1 MTLYTWL
8 SGAWTAVLWF
18 FTFGVARNLFGLF
31 PRERAGEVTTALFP
45 TYFIAAIALGALAS
59 AVLWFRRNAPR
70 DSYAFA
76 LQILAL
82 AALATIPL
90 FIQPAI
96 AIHPP
101 GTPGFARLH
110 GISMALNL
118 FSLIAVP
125 VASLLVLWRR
135 KERRYEG

>member
-1 MTLYTWL
+1 MILYTWL

-18 FTFGVARNLFGLF
+18 FTLGVAGNLFGLF

-45 TYFIAAIALGALAS
+45 TYFVVAITLGVLAS
-59 AVLWFRRNAPR
+59 GVLWFRRHAPR

-101 GTPGFARLH
+101 GTPDFARLH

>member
-1 MTLYTWL
+1 MQLYAFLT
-8 SGAWTAVLWF
+8 GAWTAVLWF
-18 FTFGVARNLFGLF
+18 FTFGVARNLFSHF

-45 TYFIAAIALGALAS
+45 AYFLVVIALGALATII
-59 AVLWFRRNAPR
+59 LRLRRR
-70 DSYAFA
+70 DRRDRLGLL

-82 AALATIPL
+82 AALTSIPL

-96 AIHPP
+96 AAHAP
-101 GTPGFARLH
+101 GTPDFARLH

-125 VASLLVLWRR
+125 AASLLVLWRS
-135 KERRYEG
+135 KE

>member
-1 MTLYTWL
+1 MKLYAWL
-8 SGAWTAVLWF
+8 VGAWTAALWF
-18 FTFGVARNLFGLF
+18 FTFGVARVLFSVF

-45 TYFIAAIALGALAS
+45 AYFTVAISLGLLATVVLSLRRRGARDHGAL
-59 AVLWFRRNAPR
+59 
-70 DSYAFA
+70 A

-82 AALATIPL
+82 SALIAIPF

-96 AIHPP
+96 AAHAP
-101 GTPGFARLH
+101 GTPDFARLH

-125 VASLLVLWRR
+125 VASLLVIWRR
-135 KERRYEG
+135 KE

>member
-1 MTLYTWL
+1 MTLYAWL
-8 SGAWTAVLWF
+8 SGAWAAVLWF

-45 TYFIAAIALGALAS
+45 AYFLVAIALGVLATVALWFQRQAPRASAALALQLLALAS
-59 AVLWFRRNAPR
+59 
-70 DSYAFA
+70 
-76 LQILAL
+76 LAS
-82 AALATIPL
+82 IPL
-90 FIQPAI
+90 FIQPAM
-96 AIHPP
+96 AANPP

-125 VASLLVLWRR
+125 AASLLVLARR
-135 KERRYEG
+135 KE

>member
-18 FTFGVARNLFGLF
+18 FTLGVARNLFGLV

-45 TYFIAAIALGALAS
+45 TYFVVAITLGVLAS
-59 AVLWFRRNAPR
+59 VALWFRRSKPR
-70 DSYAFA
+70 DSYALS
-76 LQILAL
+76 LQVVAL
-82 AALATIPL
+82 AALVAIPL

-96 AIHPP
+96 MAHAP
-101 GTPGFARLH
+101 GTPVWARWH

-125 VASLLVLWRR
+125 LASLVVLRSS
-135 KERRYEG
+135 KE

>member
-1 MTLYTWL
+1 MKLYAWL
-8 SGAWTAVLWF
+8 VGAWTAALWF
-18 FTFGVARNLFGLF
+18 FTFGVARVIFSVF

-45 TYFIAAIALGALAS
+45 AYFTIAISLGLLATVVLSLRRRGARDHGAL
-59 AVLWFRRNAPR
+59 
-70 DSYAFA
+70 A

-82 AALATIPL
+82 AALVAIPL

-96 AIHPP
+96 AAHAP
-101 GTPGFARLH
+101 GTPDFARLH

-125 VASLLVLWRR
+125 VASLLVIWRR
-135 KERRYEG
+135 KE

>member
-1 MTLYTWL
+1 MKLYAWL
-8 SGAWTAVLWF
+8 VGAWTAALWF
-18 FTFGVARNLFGLF
+18 FTFGVARVIFSVF

-45 TYFIAAIALGALAS
+45 AYFTVAISLGLLATVVLSLRRRGARDHGAL
-59 AVLWFRRNAPR
+59 
-70 DSYAFA
+70 A

-82 AALATIPL
+82 AALIAIPI

-96 AIHPP
+96 AAHPP
-101 GTPGFARLH
+101 GTPDFARLH

-125 VASLLVLWRR
+125 VASLLVIWRR
-135 KERRYEG
+135 KE

>member
-1 MTLYTWL
+1 MKLYAWL
-8 SGAWTAVLWF
+8 VGAWTAALWF
-18 FTFGVARNLFGLF
+18 FTFGVARVLFSVF

-45 TYFIAAIALGALAS
+45 AYFTVAISLGLLATVVLSLRRRGARDHGALT
-59 AVLWFRRNAPR
+59 
-70 DSYAFA
+70 

-82 AALATIPL
+82 SALIAIPF

-96 AIHPP
+96 AAHAP
-101 GTPGFARLH
+101 GTPDFARLH

-125 VASLLVLWRR
+125 VASLLVIWRR
-135 KERRYEG
+135 KE

>member
-1 MTLYTWL
+1 MKLYAWL
-8 SGAWTAVLWF
+8 VGAWTAALWF
-18 FTFGVARNLFGLF
+18 FTFGVARVLFSVF

-45 TYFIAAIALGALAS
+45 AYFTVAISLGLLATVVLSLRRRGARDHGAL
-59 AVLWFRRNAPR
+59 
-70 DSYAFA
+70 A

-82 AALATIPL
+82 AALIAIPI

-96 AIHPP
+96 AAHPP
-101 GTPGFARLH
+101 GTPDFARLH

-125 VASLLVLWRR
+125 VASLLVIWRR
-135 KERRYEG
+135 KE

>member
-1 MTLYTWL
+1 MILYAWL
-8 SGAWTAVLWF
+8 IGAWAATLWF
-18 FTFGVARNLFGLF
+18 FTFGVARNLFGIF

-45 TYFIAAIALGALAS
+45 AYFLVVIALGVLTT
-59 AVLWFRRNAPR
+59 AVLWFVRDRPR
-70 DSYAFA
+70 AKIAMA
-76 LQILAL
+76 LQLLAL
-82 AALATIPL
+82 AALISIPL

-96 AIHPP
+96 AANPP

-125 VASLLVLWRR
+125 AASLLVLARR
-135 KERRYEG
+135 KE

>member
-1 MTLYTWL
+1 MKLYAWL
-8 SGAWTAVLWF
+8 VGAWTAALWF
-18 FTFGVARNLFGLF
+18 FTFGVARVLFSVF

-45 TYFIAAIALGALAS
+45 AYFTVAISLGLLATVVLSLRRRGARDHGAL
-59 AVLWFRRNAPR
+59 
-70 DSYAFA
+70 A

-82 AALATIPL
+82 AALVAIPL

-96 AIHPP
+96 AAHAP
-101 GTPGFARLH
+101 GTPDFARLH

-125 VASLLVLWRR
+125 AASLLVLWRR
-135 KERRYEG
+135 KE

>member
-45 TYFIAAIALGALAS
+45 TYFVAAIALGVLAS
-59 AVLWFRRNAPR
+59 AVLWFRRHAPR
-70 DSYAFA
+70 DSYALA
-76 LQILAL
+76 LQIVAL
-82 AALATIPL
+82 AELVAIPL

-96 AIHPP
+96 MAHAP
-101 GTPGFARLH
+101 GTADWARWH

-135 KERRYEG
+135 KE

>member
-1 MTLYTWL
+1 MKLYAWL
-8 SGAWTAVLWF
+8 VGAWTAALWF
-18 FTFGVARNLFGLF
+18 FTFGVARVIFSVF

-45 TYFIAAIALGALAS
+45 AYFTVAISLGLLATVVLSLRRRGARDHGAL
-59 AVLWFRRNAPR
+59 
-70 DSYAFA
+70 A

-82 AALATIPL
+82 AALVAIPL

-96 AIHPP
+96 AAHAP
-101 GTPGFARLH
+101 GTPDFARLH

-125 VASLLVLWRR
+125 VASLLVIWRR
-135 KERRYEG
+135 KE